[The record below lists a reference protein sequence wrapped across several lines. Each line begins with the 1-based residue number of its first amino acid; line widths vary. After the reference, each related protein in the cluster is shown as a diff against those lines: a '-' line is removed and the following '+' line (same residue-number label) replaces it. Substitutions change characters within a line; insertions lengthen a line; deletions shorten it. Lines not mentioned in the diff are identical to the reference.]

1 MEQVS
6 TASPP
11 ILQAN
16 QSDEDDRLAIAL
28 PIAELDNDPIPNGLQ
43 SMDIDPVL
51 EDDKSCSINAKRQ
64 SRMSHLFAA
73 THQTLK
79 KRFTVESTKTLSS
92 TALSHLRSVA
102 QISIADSRRT
112 SAIRY
117 SNGTIKAV
125 PATKRLDSIDS
136 RHQRPIRR
144 LDLTRAALTRLY
156 PRSLSSRLISPVE
169 EKFFNSMLR
178 SEIIEPNLRR
188 TNPLWRWCCDPTET
202 AWYRFNASLENDFLP
217 PCCTLCG
224 LTLQHYA
231 AASINGALTDAVV
244 LEAQNAVLKLPGADD
259 ELWRAADA
267 LGNTPLFFV
276 ANRPSDILESLV
288 SVLQH
293 ISCWKGAYLAHENKN
308 KQNFLFALNPIG
320 MGADHQFLRNILAFV
335 VGHQG
340 SPDFNHRDVHGQ
352 TFLHSLVHHPDFNP
366 TARSIRNLQDIVVT
380 FRIKDCV
387 DNLGRTFSQVLKTHK
402 PEKISWS
409 TWATTA
415 LLLKPHE
422 VSLYNSLGH
431 IRHPTQMDKHGN
443 TALLYMTKY
452 SDQFNNDGG
461 GLFAALMGNVL
472 THSLSSIHFVDR
484 SGETALF
491 VAVKTGKPRIVRRLL
506 QTPGIRYNIENYSA
520 VSLLSAARDELRN
533 AEQEASPAGLLK
545 YCDILLCMMFV
556 LDFDAGIPLPP
567 PKHVF
572 RGDEH
577 LGVIME

>member
-1 MEQVS
+1 MEIH
-6 TASPP
+6 P
-11 ILQAN
+11 
-16 QSDEDDRLAIAL
+16 
-28 PIAELDNDPIPNGLQ
+28 
-43 SMDIDPVL
+43 L
-51 EDDKSCSINAKRQ
+51 EDDKSRSINAKRH
-64 SRMSHLFAA
+64 SRMSDLFVA
-73 THQTLK
+73 THQNLK
-79 KRFTVESTKTLSS
+79 KRFTVESIKTLSS
-92 TALSHLRSVA
+92 TALSQLRSVA

-117 SNGTIKAV
+117 SIGTIKAF
-125 PATKRLDSIDS
+125 PAAERLDSINN
-136 RHQRPIRR
+136 RHQRPMRR

-156 PRSLSSRLISPVE
+156 PRSLSSRLISPAE
-169 EKFFNSMLR
+169 ERIFNSMLR

-188 TNPLWRWCCDPTET
+188 TNPLWRWCCDPIET
-202 AWYRFNASLENDFLP
+202 AWYRFNASLEDGFMP

-224 LTLQHYA
+224 LTPQHYA
-231 AASINGALTDAVV
+231 AASINGSLTDAVV
-244 LEAQNAVLKLPGADD
+244 LEEQNAVLKLHGVTD

-276 ANRPSDILESLV
+276 ANRPSDILEGLV

-293 ISCWKGAYLAHENKN
+293 ISCWKGAYLAHENNN

-320 MGADHQFLRNILAFV
+320 MGGDHQFLSNILAFV

-366 TARSIRNLQDIVVT
+366 TTRSIRKLQDLVVT
-380 FRIKDCV
+380 FGIKDCV

-402 PEKISWS
+402 PEMILWS

-431 IRHPTQMDKHGN
+431 IRHPTQLDKHGN

-452 SDQFNNDGG
+452 SDRFNNDS

-506 QTPGIRYNIENYSA
+506 QTPGIKYNIENYSA

-533 AEQEASPAGLLK
+533 AEREASPASLLK
-545 YCDILLCMMFV
+545 YCDILICMMFI

-567 PKHVF
+567 PEHVF
-572 RGDEH
+572 LGDEN
-577 LGVIME
+577 LGVIIE